1 MQERKSTDRR
11 TVFVTGA
18 SQGIGAAIA
27 IGLARDGFDVAVS
40 SRGIE
45 KLSDVMAQITAT
57 GARALP
63 VELDVRSSSSIE
75 QAMASVI
82 AEFGHLDV
90 LINNA
95 AIALRKS
102 ALEITPAE
110 WENVMGTN
118 LSGTFFMSQQM
129 GRHLIGGGRPGCI
142 ISIAS
147 THGVVA
153 LAGRSA
159 YGISKA
165 AIMHMTKMLAIEWA
179 AHGIR
184 VNAIAPGTVE
194 MTPARAALRAASPV
208 DDGYP
213 ESMLNRIPLHRF
225 ATTGEIAGAACYL
238 ASPQAAYIT
247 GQTLLLDGGLTA
259 Y

>member
-1 MQERKSTDRR
+1 MQEQIPAGRR
-11 TVFVTGA
+11 TAFVTGA

-27 IGLARDGFDVAVS
+27 VGLARDGFDVAVS
-40 SRGIE
+40 SRGVE
-45 KLSDVMAQITAT
+45 KLSDVMTQITAT
-57 GARALP
+57 GTRTLP
-63 VELDVRSSSSIE
+63 VELDVRSQSSIE
-75 QAMASVI
+75 HAMTTVI
-82 AEFGHLDV
+82 SDFGHLDV

-95 AIALRKS
+95 GVMLRKP
-102 ALEITPAE
+102 ALDVTPAE
-110 WENVMGTN
+110 WENVIGTD

-129 GRHLIGGGRPGCI
+129 GRHLIERRQPGSI

-165 AIMHMTKMLAIEWA
+165 AVIHMTKMLAIEWA
-179 AHGIR
+179 EHGIR
-184 VNAIAPGTVE
+184 VNAVAPGTVL
-194 MTPARAALRAASPV
+194 TPSRAALPQEPGHRETMRS
-208 DDGYP
+208 
-213 ESMLNRIPLHRF
+213 RIPLRREC
-225 ATTGEIAGAACYL
+225 TPDEVAGAVSYL

-247 GQTLLLDGGLTA
+247 GQTILLDGGLTS